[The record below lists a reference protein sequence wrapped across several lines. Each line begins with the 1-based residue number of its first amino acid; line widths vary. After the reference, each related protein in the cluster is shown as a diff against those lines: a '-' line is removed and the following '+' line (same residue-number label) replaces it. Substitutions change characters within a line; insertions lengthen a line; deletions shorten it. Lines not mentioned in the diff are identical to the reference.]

1 MSQSSTP
8 SEQPLKHVRVLVADD
23 HLRVRETLERILCR
37 EFQVVGG
44 AEDGASLLRAV
55 AELSP
60 DVIVVDVSM
69 PDMDG
74 FSVLQQLRSNGSDV
88 KVILVSA
95 FHQPSFVDIAV
106 KRGASGFVSK
116 YAAYDELIPAVRAA
130 LDGKIYSSS
139 SIKNNPGESPRL

>member
-1 MSQSSTP
+1 VSQSSTP

-130 LDGKIYSSS
+130 LDGKIYSSTS
-139 SIKNNPGESPRL
+139 MKNNPGESPRL